1 LIIFVAPKDLKGAF
15 MQNSKTGEEVEAVF
29 GQQLRALRLR
39 RNIDQRQLAGQA
51 GVALN
56 AVKNLESGNGA
67 TLTSLVKVLRALGRA
82 DWLET
87 LAPTVD
93 ISPLQL
99 LKTKQPRQRASK
111 SKGPSHV

>member
-1 LIIFVAPKDLKGAF
+1 
-15 MQNSKTGEEVEAVF
+15 MQKSQTVEEIEVEF
-29 GQQLRALRLR
+29 GQQLRDLRLR

-56 AVKNLESGNGA
+56 SVKNLENGRGA
-67 TLTSLVKVLRALGRA
+67 TMTSLVKVLRSLGRA

-87 LAPTVD
+87 LAPTVV
-93 ISPLQL
+93 ISPMQM

-111 SKGPSHV
+111 PKGSSDV